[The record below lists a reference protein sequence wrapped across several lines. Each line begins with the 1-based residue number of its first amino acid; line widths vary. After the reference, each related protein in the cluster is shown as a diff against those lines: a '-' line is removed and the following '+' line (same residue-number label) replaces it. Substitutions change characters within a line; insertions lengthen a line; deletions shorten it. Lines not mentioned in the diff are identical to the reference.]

1 MRKDLLNLRNQGQ
14 QIIPQI
20 SWTLEH
26 IFDLLENRFVKT
38 GWEVGLH
45 LDIAINNEVAHLF
58 VVEEVFLIVHPFSF
72 HVESAILS
80 EN

>member
-26 IFDLLENRFVKT
+26 IFDLLKNRLVEI
-38 GWEVGLH
+38 GREVGLY
-45 LDIAINNEVAHLF
+45 LNVTVNDEAAHLF